1 MNRVKLLRFGF
12 NILAVVVLIGIFLCE
27 GLRGQDKTQGKSIT
41 TKVEVIND
49 DNFKKKIA
57 KGFALIKFT
66 APYQMKTLDKKL
78 FDGVK
83 GFEGCVIYEVD
94 HSKVKKVVKKLR
106 IRNYPSIALFH
117 NGKKKEVWKADM
129 DGVVDVNNKE
139 IKKAIS
145 DAMAGDVF

>member
-1 MNRVKLLRFGF
+1 MNRSKLIKLSFKLLCIVGLSF
-12 NILAVVVLIGIFLCE
+12 ILCGNVVN
-27 GLRGQDKTQGKSIT
+27 GQDKKP
-41 TKVEVIND
+41 KVEIIND
-49 DNFKKKIA
+49 DNFKKKVA
-57 KGFALIKFT
+57 KGFVLIKFT
-66 APYQMKTLDKKL
+66 APYQMAKLDNKL

-83 GFEGCVIYEVD
+83 GFEGCVIYIVD
-94 HSKVKKVVKKLR
+94 NSEVKKVVKKLR

-117 NGKKKEVWKADM
+117 NGKKQEVWKADM

>member
-1 MNRVKLLRFGF
+1 MNRSKLIKLSFKLLCIMGLAF
-12 NILAVVVLIGIFLCE
+12 ILCGNVVN
-27 GLRGQDKTQGKSIT
+27 GQDKKP
-41 TKVEVIND
+41 KVEIIND
-49 DNFKKKIA
+49 DNFKKKVA
-57 KGFALIKFT
+57 KGFVLIKFT
-66 APYQMKTLDKKL
+66 APYQMKKLDNKL

-83 GFEGCVIYEVD
+83 GFEGCVIYIVD
-94 HSKVKKVVKKLR
+94 HSEVKKVVKKLR